1 MGLRDFF
8 VRLYTIHMCT
18 EFGLSTSN
26 SVEGLDFFNFL
37 GGAIEP
43 FFLAHFRD
51 P

>member
-1 MGLRDFF
+1 MGPRDFF

-18 EFGLSTSN
+18 EFRLSTII
-26 SVEGLDFFNFL
+26 SVVGLAFFNFL